1 MNPDAWPHSPQAMLH
16 ELTRLCLTIDVAHRP
31 SAAELLQLVQSRR
44 SLLPREVDPDGAAT
58 AARAGVLTVHLL
70 GARGLYAKDL
80 LGDGAKTKAYVA
92 LLCAGQVRRSGLVQ
106 GGLAPQWREF
116 FELSTHSMATVHVSV
131 WRHSRLFAEDFLG
144 AVHTQ
149 DRNAALVLPGPR
161 GGSPGAWLRYA
172 LETRR

>member
-1 MNPDAWPHSPQAMLH
+1 MLH
-16 ELTRLCLTIDVAHRP
+16 ELTRLCLTIDVARRP
-31 SAAELLQLVQSRR
+31 AAAELLQLVQSRR

-92 LLCAGQVRRSGLVQ
+92 LLCAGQARRSQLTQ
-106 GGLAPQWREF
+106 GGLAPQWHER
-116 FELSTHSMATVHVSV
+116 FELSTHSLATVHLSV

-144 AVHTQ
+144 AVHAQ
-149 DRNAALVLPGPR
+149 GQKRC
-161 GGSPGAWLRYA
+161 PGAATAR
-172 LETRR
+172 